1 MDAKSYEVGMRIL
14 FSADWHIKLGQK
26 NVPREWQRNRYKMLF
41 KRIHDLEKDC
51 DIHIIGG
58 DIFDTLPKPEE
69 IALFFE
75 FVADCTIPTY
85 IYDGN
90 HEATRKGKTF
100 LTFFESAVNHINEDV
115 HILTDMCYTI
125 FDGLIDIIPY
135 THLKNFDPND
145 FNAKICCTHV
155 RGNIEPHV
163 VEEVDLHLFNRWDVV
178 LAGDLHA
185 HSNSQ
190 RNILYPGSPLAITFH
205 RNPVHNGVIIYD
217 TTIMEYGFIPLGLP
231 QLIRKTVT
239 SKDEVVKTDYDHT
252 IYEITGNILEL
263 SDVDS
268 ASELIDKKLIN
279 RQSDAVLNL
288 HNLSIEE
295 ELKEYFEKVVN
306 LPQSDISDII
316 KVFNDYYNESDME

>member
-1 MDAKSYEVGMRIL
+1 MRIL

-26 NVPREWQRNRYKMLF
+26 NVPREWQKDRYKKMFWKLN
-41 KRIHDLEKDC
+41 DLEQDC

-58 DIFDTLPKPEE
+58 DIFDTLPKPDE
-69 IALFFE
+69 IALFLE
-75 FVADCTIPTY
+75 YVSMCSIPTY

-100 LTFFESAVNHINEDV
+100 LTFFKDAVFHINPNV
-115 HILTDMCYTI
+115 HII
-125 FDGLIDIIPY
+125 DGIYSINEIDFIPY
-135 THLKNFDPND
+135 THLRNFNPDD
-145 FNAKICCTHV
+145 FENKICCTHV

-163 VEEVDLHLFNRWDVV
+163 IEEIDLHLFNRWDIV

-190 RNILYPGSPLAITFH
+190 RNIIYPGSPLAITFH
-205 RNPVHNGVIIYD
+205 RNPVDNGVIIYD
-217 TTIMEYGFIPLGLP
+217 TDIMEYGFIPLGLP

-239 SKDEVVKTDYDHT
+239 SKEEVIKTDYDHT

-263 SDVDS
+263 SDIDS

-288 HNLSIEE
+288 HNMSIEE
-295 ELKEYFEKVVN
+295 ELKQYFETVVN
-306 LPQSDISDII
+306 LPLSDISDII
-316 KVFNDYYNESDME
+316 KVFNDYYKQSDME